1 MAEAYSATAKSS
13 STAEVTAATPTVAAT
28 STAKSSPTTAAA
40 VSGRPVG
47 RTEHKQRGA
56 NYAKYSFCF
65 HNLTLARAACR
76 YHCEPVR
83 FCDASL
89 E

>member
-1 MAEAYSATAKSS
+1 
-13 STAEVTAATPTVAAT
+13 VTAAPARVATAT
-28 STAKSSPTTAAA
+28 SETSSPAT
-40 VSGRPVG
+40 VSSRPSG

-65 HNLTLARAACR
+65 HTLTLARAACR
-76 YHCEPVR
+76 YHCESVR